1 MKHFIRTLTIASAII
16 LVLSSCTD
24 VPGTQAWKIKKA
36 ATVYIKQ
43 ELKDGE
49 DMHWGNIQQ
58 KNHRKIKGKVCTY
71 VEVKYTVASDKGN
84 TYKTLY
90 LLLSEN
96 CDSIYSAS
104 DKSDKQQIRHYQMN
118 YKK

>member
-58 KNHRKIKGKVCTY
+58 IGR
-71 VEVKYTVASDKGN
+71 ASCR
-84 TYKTLY
+84 
-90 LLLSEN
+90 E
-96 CDSIYSAS
+96 
-104 DKSDKQQIRHYQMN
+104 RV
-118 YKK
+118 